1 MYRIEHRFTYG
12 WDNVNDEVYVT
23 YNEAIADLNDTLL
36 SAVDNGL
43 DVNPDDW
50 RVVPVEPQDGAVA
63 RLDPLASKDVSL
75 NVERA
80 NHP

>member
-50 RVVPVEPQDGAVA
+50 RIVPVENP
-63 RLDPLASKDVSL
+63 
-75 NVERA
+75 
-80 NHP
+80 